1 MLFRAEK
8 SVGWCCSW
16 GCGVGRVRAPG
27 RFPGYGQAPV
37 GAVGPPFAAH
47 GGMERCARCGRSGS
61 IRRATSPSGGHDSND
76 PGPTAVG
83 VAGSCGGGGQAADLS
98 VAQPVEDQSDEFPGG
113 SDLTMLVP
121 RRAPT

>member
-61 IRRATSPSGGHDSND
+61 IRRATSPSGG
-76 PGPTAVG
+76 
-83 VAGSCGGGGQAADLS
+83 QAADLS